1 MYYIGDF
8 GIDSSGSLFLLANDF
23 VVKYSNNGEL
33 LKHYP
38 IKIGQGPGEFN
49 IGVNHIYLDPHD
61 KVYIEDNNKLVVLS
75 NELTFEKNVSVNPQ
89 FNDICFDDDNHIYVM
104 KNDFGPNGIEK
115 TLCKFDLAGK
125 LMCGFTFFSAGGYQ
139 KIGGL
144 TLTSEHEYKPKAYY
158 CIFTENIYYS
168 YNFEYAIGKFDLG
181 GRLVARFVVD
191 EKPTKMTTEE
201 KDHIIQRTK
210 RQFKANVPLDIP
222 MDFPSNRPYL
232 SGLKCD
238 EKGRIYAVRFK
249 SILDNSKGFILDIF
263 ANDGRLLYS
272 SKVPYFPKII
282 NKGTIYALDTY
293 RLDKDSDLSY
303 RIIKLTVKNYD
314 LMKSEI

>member
-1 MYYIGDF
+1 MPSRNLG
-8 GIDSSGSLFLLANDF
+8 
-23 VVKYSNNGEL
+23 
-33 LKHYP
+33 
-38 IKIGQGPGEFN
+38 
-49 IGVNHIYLDPHD
+49 
-61 KVYIEDNNKLVVLS
+61 
-75 NELTFEKNVSVNPQ
+75 
-89 FNDICFDDDNHIYVM
+89 
-104 KNDFGPNGIEK
+104 
-115 TLCKFDLAGK
+115 
-125 LMCGFTFFSAGGYQ
+125 
-139 KIGGL
+139 
-144 TLTSEHEYKPKAYY
+144 TSP
-158 CIFTENIYYS
+158 
-168 YNFEYAIGKFDLG
+168 NFEYAISKFDLG
-181 GRLVARFVVD
+181 GRLVAKFVVE
-191 EKPTKMTTEE
+191 EKPTKMTMEE

-222 MDFPSNRPYL
+222 MEFPSNRPYL
-232 SGLKCD
+232 SGLQCD

-303 RIIKLTVKNYD
+303 RIIKLTVKNYN

>member
-1 MYYIGDF
+1 MPSRNLGT
-8 GIDSSGSLFLLANDF
+8 S
-23 VVKYSNNGEL
+23 
-33 LKHYP
+33 P
-38 IKIGQGPGEFN
+38 N

-61 KVYIEDNNKLVVLS
+61 KVYIEDNSKLVVLS
-75 NELTFEKNVSVNPQ
+75 NNLTYEKNVSVNPQ
-89 FNDICFDDDNHIYVM
+89 FNYICFDDDNHIYVM
-104 KNDFGPNGIEK
+104 KDNFGQNRIEK

-125 LMCGFTFFSAGGYQ
+125 LMCGFTSFSAGGYQ

-158 CIFTENIYYS
+158 CIFSENIYYS
-168 YNFEYAIGKFDLG
+168 YNFEYAISKFDLG
-181 GRLVARFVVD
+181 GRLVAKFVVE
-191 EKPTKMTTEE
+191 EKPTKMTMEE

-222 MDFPSNRPYL
+222 MEFPSNRPYL
-232 SGLKCD
+232 SGLQCD

-303 RIIKLTVKNYD
+303 RIIKLTVKNYN